1 MSQPLDQAL
10 PPCAHADLWAST
22 GPVALPA
29 PRSAMRQLP
38 LDFGPTAACGLHDFV
53 TGANLEL
60 LAWLHAWP
68 DSAQPGLPAYL
79 WGEGGLGKTH
89 LLRGLAVQA
98 LSQGWHV
105 LWLDRQG
112 FQSWDADLPD
122 AATLVLIDDCDQLDA
137 QQQHWAFNLFIEN
150 AAVQSAQASGLTSP
164 GMAIVAAG
172 HLPPVDLPVRDDL
185 RTRLGWGLVFAVQ
198 PLDDQGILV
207 ALQQEADRR
216 GLRLNEGVLPYL
228 LTHFSRHQG
237 DLMHLLDRLDRFAL
251 AEQRV
256 VTVPLLKQMLALE
269 NP

>member
-1 MSQPLDQAL
+1 MSECACHALAYPLKT
-10 PPCAHADLWAST
+10 S
-22 GPVALPA
+22 
-29 PRSAMRQLP
+29 MRQLP
-38 LDFGPTAACGLHDFV
+38 LDFGPVSACGLGDFLP
-53 TGANLEL
+53 GANVEL

-68 DSAQPGLPAYL
+68 DSAQPGMPTYL
-79 WGEGGLGKTH
+79 WGSQGVGKTH

-98 LSQGWHV
+98 LSLGWHV

-112 FQSWDADLPD
+112 FQSWDADVAD
-122 AATLVLIDDCDQLDA
+122 APTLVLMDDCDELDA

-150 AAVQSAQASGLTSP
+150 AALLSAQSEACVQGALLPDSPPADSQLT

-172 HLPPVDLPVRDDL
+172 NLPPVDLPIRDDL

-198 PLDDQGILV
+198 PLGDDGIRE
-207 ALQQEADRR
+207 ALQLEARR
-216 GLRLNEGVLPYL
+216 RDLRLNEGVLPYL
-228 LTHFSRHQG
+228 LTHYSRQQG